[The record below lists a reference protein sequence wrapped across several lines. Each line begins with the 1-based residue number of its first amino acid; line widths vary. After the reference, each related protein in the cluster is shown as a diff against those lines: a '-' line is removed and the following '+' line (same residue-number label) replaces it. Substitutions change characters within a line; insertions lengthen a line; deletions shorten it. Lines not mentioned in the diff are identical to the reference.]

1 MERKYLSIKELSEYL
16 GIPKHTIYSWTSMKK
31 IPYVKLGRAIRF
43 DMTEIESWIKERRVE
58 VLDFYKKR

>member
-1 MERKYLSIKELSEYL
+1 MERRYLSIKELSEYL
-16 GIPKHTIYSWTSMKK
+16 GIPKYTIYSWTSMKK

-43 DMTEIESWIKERRVE
+43 DMTEIESWIKERKVE